1 MNNIARG
8 KYGEKLAV
16 DYLKKHG
23 YTILERNYKL
33 PCGEIDIIA
42 SKDKCISFIE
52 VKSRWILANGMP
64 SEAVNRA
71 RQRRYVNTANAYI
84 ATLGYPDF
92 DYRFDVIEVVG
103 DREVNLI
110 EDAFRA

>member
-8 KYGEKLAV
+8 KYGEKLAA

-23 YTILERNYKL
+23 YSILERNYKM

-42 SKDKCISFIE
+42 SKDRCISFIE
-52 VKSRWILANGMP
+52 VKSRWTLANGMP

-71 RQRRYVNTANAYI
+71 RQRRYINAANAYI
-84 ATLGYPDF
+84 ASLKYPDV
-92 DYRFDVIEVVG
+92 DYRFDVIEIVG
-103 DREVNLI
+103 DEEVNLI